1 MDLYESGKV
10 TEVEEFG
17 GYYTAVFLG
26 TKPYR
31 ISISFRN
38 YKHGHCT
45 CYLGERDV
53 LCKHMVA
60 LALYAVMEGQAL
72 SDKDKQLNNQVACSG
87 RRDQIS
93 KEELDAVK
101 KSR

>member
-1 MDLYESGKV
+1 
-10 TEVEEFG
+10 
-17 GYYTAVFLG
+17 
-26 TKPYR
+26 
-31 ISISFRN
+31 
-38 YKHGHCT
+38 
-45 CYLGERDV
+45 
-53 LCKHMVA
+53 MVA